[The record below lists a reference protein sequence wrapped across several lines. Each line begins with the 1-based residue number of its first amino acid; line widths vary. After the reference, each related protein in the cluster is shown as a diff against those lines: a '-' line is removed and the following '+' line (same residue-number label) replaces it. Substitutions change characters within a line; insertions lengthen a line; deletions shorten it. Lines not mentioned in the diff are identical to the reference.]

1 MNIILFGPP
10 GAGKGT
16 QAMRLRAVR
25 QIPHVGSGDALRAMV
40 RQETPLAREIRSYMD
55 RGQYL
60 PDDMMIDVILSRL
73 AAPDAAGG
81 FILDGFPRTVSQAE
95 ALERAMGISERK
107 LDIALLITV
116 PADQVVGRLTG
127 RIICPQCNAIYNT
140 VTRPPLVA
148 MTCDQCGHELAF
160 RSDESPEVIRT
171 RLEVYER
178 ETQPLVAFYRRRG
191 CLAEVDGSG
200 DAAEVA
206 GRIDAVL
213 DLISRSN
220 VPAPSPG

>member
-1 MNIILFGPP
+1 
-10 GAGKGT
+10 
-16 QAMRLRAVR
+16 MRLRVVR

-40 RQETPLAREIRSYMD
+40 RQETPLASDIRSYMD

-73 AAPDAAGG
+73 DAPDAAAG

-95 ALERAMGISERK
+95 ALERAMGTSGRK
-107 LDIALLITV
+107 LDVALLITV

-127 RIICPQCNAIYNT
+127 RIICPRCNAIYNT
-140 VTRPPLVA
+140 VTRPPRVA
-148 MTCDQCGHELAF
+148 MTCDLCGHELAF

-178 ETQPLVAFYRRRG
+178 ETQPLVDFYRRRG
-191 CLAEVDGSG
+191 CLEEVDGSG
-200 DAAEVA
+200 DAGEVA
-206 GRIDAVL
+206 NRIDAVL
-213 DLISRSN
+213 DSPSRKH